1 MGEVKQINIKNRTDY
16 FYNDMINL
24 KNFEPDLLKIDGK
37 SYKNIKELMIMKIF
51 TVQILCIC
59 VIKMQ
64 TDILKKK
71 NENEYLIFD
80 TTYENK
86 ELLKNIKMFE
96 MELKTKSKQ

>member
-1 MGEVKQINIKNRTDY
+1 
-16 FYNDMINL
+16 
-24 KNFEPDLLKIDGK
+24 
-37 SYKNIKELMIMKIF
+37 MKIF

-59 VIKMQ
+59 VINMQ